1 MVTLQILVL
10 PFLVRVRVAQRRKTE
25 PMHICIGSVVFIPH
39 NTYYIQNKGNI
50 SLFPIPDADNTL
62 KREELW
68 RSHRKIQV
76 KLNFRSACTIFNACL
91 QTLNIGLNNFV
102 VLLWETKVSVVAT
115 DAFIPRRRKT
125 ANKFNFIEFPPRS
138 TEKMQVFSLYSL
150 VEICVFARLALSLM
164 LAAQALNIG
173 GASENCK

>member
-39 NTYYIQNKGNI
+39 HTYYIQNKGNI

-76 KLNFRSACTIFNACL
+76 KLNFRSACTIFNACI
-91 QTLNIGLNNFV
+91 QTLNKALTTSSSSFGKLKFPSSQPTLSYRVGGKLQINLTLLNFR
-102 VLLWETKVSVVAT
+102 LAQQ
-115 DAFIPRRRKT
+115 RKCKSFLYIHSL
-125 ANKFNFIEFPPRS
+125 KFA
-138 TEKMQVFSLYSL
+138 FSLGLHYL
-150 VEICVFARLALSLM
+150 CANLEKYLLTNNNYLYV
-164 LAAQALNIG
+164 
-173 GASENCK
+173 